1 MEFIVS
7 IICIFRFHCIWHL
20 TEVLFLII
28 LNQSNCPNRQN
39 YQYLISY
46 FPFLFSYSS
55 ICTGSCNSFVWS
67 RLLSKARKS
76 EKHFIH
82 DTNFLFLFCDI
93 LPFIVCSPCLPPRH
107 QKACI
112 FTKHL
117 NRPTTL
123 TCPSE
128 QPKRF
133 IRRKGGEERGR
144 ERGEG
149 ERKRDVRCILSNLS
163 RWWWGLI
170 AVAKDK
176 WIISCCFSP
185 LQNLLPNCL
194 LTNYFVFFRIRKLA
208 YFIFYF

>member
-55 ICTGSCNSFVWS
+55 ICTGSCNS
-67 RLLSKARKS
+67 LLYGVGYFQKPESQKNILFMTQTFYSYFATS
-76 EKHFIH
+76 CLSSYVAHA
-82 DTNFLFLFCDI
+82 FLH
-93 LPFIVCSPCLPPRH
+93 H